1 MTKNN
6 NINNNINNNDLSN
19 GGGGGGDIVNNI
31 INPITPVTFT
41 TPTTENKVDI
51 KAIQKTHQRRIL
63 RKHFKNFIAF
73 MDQHVDYY
81 LLNMS
86 NAIATNEKNASETKN
101 VMKVQVPIAVPK
113 NGEKV
118 KPGFVPKNGD
128 DVLLPLPTCATD
140 LTGETGET
148 GETRETKK
156 EKEIEVVK
164 VDIDDKDACYE
175 KNCPG
180 CICKRI
186 PFKID
191 KVDIDIEIKN
201 IKDLIHLC
209 DIYKLAAN
217 IEYNIN
223 MQALH
228 KIRND
233 LVDLNNMIGMK
244 NLKENIVDQLLYYL
258 QNLHVPNVKHSH
270 SGASSSGDFL
280 HTVIYGSPGT
290 GKTEVAKIIGRIY
303 SNLGVIKSK
312 GSASASS
319 GTYVPPKKKSSSG
332 SGSSSSSSG
341 SSCSSSKFKKV
352 TRADLIAG
360 YLGQTAL
367 KTKDAIKD
375 SLGGVLFID
384 EAYALGNTEK
394 RDSFSKEC
402 IDTLCEALSDHKD
415 DLMVI
420 IAGYEK
426 DLNEC
431 FFAYNDGLDS
441 RFTWRFKI
449 DDYTAEDLRDIF
461 SKKVRDFGWSICEG
475 EEIKVE
481 WFEKHMKYFKY
492 YGRDMETL
500 FSKTK
505 IAHSR
510 RVFCKPENVKTKITM
525 KDLENGFEMYS
536 SNDEVKKRADKE
548 DIKVIQN
555 MYL

>member
-6 NINNNINNNDLSN
+6 ASNNDNDNDNTNNNNTPSN
-19 GGGGGGDIVNNI
+19 IPSTPD
-31 INPITPVTFT
+31 NP
-41 TPTTENKVDI
+41 ENKVDI
-51 KAIQKTHQRRIL
+51 KAIQKTHQRRVL
-63 RKHFKNFIAF
+63 RKHFKSFIAF

-86 NAIATNEKNASETKN
+86 NAIATNEKNTEDTKN
-101 VMKVQVPIAVPK
+101 VMKVPIAVPK

-128 DVLLPLPTCATD
+128 DVLLPLPPCAPIS
-140 LTGETGET
+140 TGETR
-148 GETRETKK
+148 ETRETKK
-156 EKEIEVVK
+156 EKVKEIEVVK
-164 VDIDDKDACYE
+164 VDIDDKNACYE

-201 IKDLIHLC
+201 IKDLINLC
-209 DIYKLAAN
+209 DNYKLAVN
-217 IEYNIN
+217 VEYNIN

-233 LVDLNNMIGMK
+233 LVELNNMIGMK

-258 QNLHVPNVKHSH
+258 QNLHIPNATNSY
-270 SGASSSGDFL
+270 SRSSSSGDFL

-312 GSASASS
+312 GSSSSSASS
-319 GTYVPPKKKSSSG
+319 ATYVPPKKKSSS
-332 SGSSSSSSG
+332 SSSSSSSG
-341 SSCSSSKFKKV
+341 SGSSSSGSGSSGSSSSSKFKKV

-375 SLGGVLFID
+375 SIGGVLFID

-461 SKKVRDFGWSICEG
+461 SKKVKDFGWSIYEG
-475 EEIKVE
+475 EEIKAE

-525 KDLENGFEMYS
+525 KDLENGFEMYTN
-536 SNDEVKKRADKE
+536 NDEVKKRADNN
-548 DIKVIQN
+548 DSKVIQN

>member
-1 MTKNN
+1 MNNTLNN
-6 NINNNINNNDLSN
+6 NNPSN
-19 GGGGGGDIVNNI
+19 TNENA
-31 INPITPVTFT
+31 
-41 TPTTENKVDI
+41 PTNKVDV
-51 KAIQKTHQRRIL
+51 KSVQKSHQRRVL
-63 RKHFKNFIAF
+63 QKHFKSFIAF

-86 NAIATNEKNASETKN
+86 NAIVTNEQKNEDVKN
-101 VMKVQVPIAVPK
+101 VVKGRSKGLCPIEVPK

-128 DVLLPLPTCATD
+128 EVLLPLPTD
-140 LTGETGET
+140 DFDST
-148 GETRETKK
+148 GETRENKK
-156 EKEIEVVK
+156 EIEIEVVK
-164 VDIDDKDACYE
+164 VDIDDKNACYDT
-175 KNCPG
+175 KCFG

-186 PFKID
+186 PFKVD
-191 KVDIDIEIKN
+191 KIDIDVEIKN
-201 IKDLIHLC
+201 IKDLINLC
-209 DIYKLAAN
+209 DNYKLAVN
-217 IEYNIN
+217 VEYNIN

-233 LVDLNNMIGMK
+233 LIDLNNMIGMK

-258 QNLHVPNVKHSH
+258 QNLHVPSATQTTI
-270 SGASSSGDFL
+270 SGSSGGGDFL

-303 SNLGVIKSK
+303 SNLGVIKNK
-312 GSASASS
+312 GLTSS
-319 GTYVPPKKKSSSG
+319 GTYIPPKKKSSSG
-332 SGSSSSSSG
+332 LGSGSGSGSGLSSSSSG
-341 SSCSSSKFKKV
+341 SGANPGSKFKKV
-352 TRADLIAG
+352 TRSDLIAG

-449 DDYTAEDLRDIF
+449 DDYTPEDLRDIF
-461 SKKVRDFGWSICEG
+461 TKKVRDFGWSIYEG
-475 EEIKVE
+475 EEIKGE
-481 WFEKHMKYFKY
+481 WFEKNMKYFKY

-525 KDLENGFEMYS
+525 KDLESGFEMYTN
-536 SNDEVKKRADKE
+536 NDEVKKRADNN
-548 DIKVIQN
+548 DIKVIEN

>member
-6 NINNNINNNDLSN
+6 ASNNDTNNNTPSN
-19 GGGGGGDIVNNI
+19 IPPTPS
-31 INPITPVTFT
+31 NP
-41 TPTTENKVDI
+41 ESKVDI
-51 KAIQKTHQRRIL
+51 KAIQKTHQRRVL
-63 RKHFKNFIAF
+63 RKHFKSFISF

-86 NAIATNEKNASETKN
+86 NAIAINEKNTEDTKN
-101 VMKVQVPIAVPK
+101 VMKVPIAVPK

-128 DVLLPLPTCATD
+128 DVLLPLPPCPPD

-148 GETRETKK
+148 GEIK
-156 EKEIEVVK
+156 KEIEVVK
-164 VDIDDKDACYE
+164 VDIDDKNACYE
-175 KNCPG
+175 PNCPG

-191 KVDIDIEIKN
+191 KVNIDIEIKN
-201 IKDLIHLC
+201 IKDLINLC
-209 DIYKLAAN
+209 DNYKLAVN
-217 IEYNIN
+217 VEYNIN

-233 LVDLNNMIGMK
+233 LVELNNMIGMK

-270 SGASSSGDFL
+270 SGATSSGDFL

-312 GSASASS
+312 GSSS
-319 GTYVPPKKKSSSG
+319 SSSTYVPPKKKSSSG
-332 SGSSSSSSG
+332 SGSSSSTSSG
-341 SSCSSSKFKKV
+341 SSSSSSKFKKV

-375 SLGGVLFID
+375 SIGGVLFID

-461 SKKVRDFGWSICEG
+461 SKKVRDFGWSIYEG
-475 EEIKVE
+475 EEIKAE

-510 RVFCKPENVKTKITM
+510 RVFCKPENMKTKITM
-525 KDLENGFEMYS
+525 KDLENGFEMYTN
-536 SNDEVKKRADKE
+536 NDEVKKRADNN
-548 DIKVIQN
+548 DSKVIQN

>member
-1 MTKNN
+1 MKNN
-6 NINNNINNNDLSN
+6 TSNNDNDTNNNSPY
-19 GGGGGGDIVNNI
+19 NI
-31 INPITPVTFT
+31 PLTPSD
-41 TPTTENKVDI
+41 PENKVDI
-51 KAIQKTHQRRIL
+51 KAVHKSHQRRVL
-63 RKHFKNFIAF
+63 RKHFKSFIAF

-86 NAIATNEKNASETKN
+86 NAIVTNEKNEDVKN
-101 VMKVQVPIAVPK
+101 VVKVKSKGLCPIEVPK

-128 DVLLPLPTCATD
+128 DVLLPLPIDAPDSTR
-140 LTGETGET
+140 
-148 GETRETKK
+148 ETRETRETKENKK
-156 EKEIEVVK
+156 EKEIEVFK
-164 VDIDDKDACYE
+164 VDIDDKYACYDT
-175 KNCPG
+175 KCFG
-180 CICKRI
+180 CVCKRI
-186 PFKID
+186 PFKVD
-191 KVDIDIEIKN
+191 KVDIDVEIKN
-201 IKDLIHLC
+201 IKDLIDLC
-209 DIYKLAAN
+209 DNYKLAVN
-217 IEYNIN
+217 VEYNIN

-233 LVDLNNMIGMK
+233 LIDLNNMIGMK

-258 QNLHVPNVKHSH
+258 QNLHIPSARQTIGTG
-270 SGASSSGDFL
+270 SGSVSGSSGGGDFL

-303 SNLGVIKSK
+303 SNLGVIKNK
-312 GSASASS
+312 GLSSS
-319 GTYVPPKKKSSSG
+319 GTYIPPKKKSSLGSG
-332 SGSSSSSSG
+332 SGPGLSSNSSSSG
-341 SSCSSSKFKKV
+341 ANPGSKFKKV
-352 TRADLIAG
+352 TRSDLIAG

-375 SLGGVLFID
+375 SIGGVLFID

-461 SKKVRDFGWSICEG
+461 TKKVRDFGWSIYEG
-475 EEIKVE
+475 EEIKEE
-481 WFEKHMKYFKY
+481 WFGKHMKYFKY

-525 KDLENGFEMYS
+525 KDLENGFEMYTN
-536 SNDEVKKRADKE
+536 NDEVKKRADNN
-548 DIKVIQN
+548 DIKVIEN

>member
-1 MTKNN
+1 MKNN
-6 NINNNINNNDLSN
+6 TSNNDNNN
-19 GGGGGGDIVNNI
+19 
-31 INPITPVTFT
+31 TPST
-41 TPTTENKVDI
+41 TNSPENKVDI
-51 KAIQKTHQRRIL
+51 KAFQKTHQKRVL
-63 RKHFKNFIAF
+63 RKHFKNFIVF

-86 NAIATNEKNASETKN
+86 NAIATNEKNTEDTKN
-101 VMKVQVPIAVPK
+101 AMKVPIAVPK

-128 DVLLPLPTCATD
+128 DVLLPLPIDAPD
-140 LTGETGET
+140 LM
-148 GETRETKK
+148 GETRETR
-156 EKEIEVVK
+156 EIEVFK

-175 KNCPG
+175 TNCPG
-180 CICKRI
+180 CLCKRI

-191 KVDIDIEIKN
+191 KVDIDVEIKN
-201 IKDLIHLC
+201 IKDLIDLC
-209 DIYKLAAN
+209 DNYKLAVN
-217 IEYNIN
+217 VKYNIN
-223 MQALH
+223 MHALH

-233 LVDLNNMIGMK
+233 LTDLNNMIGMK

-258 QNLHVPNVKHSH
+258 QNLHIPSVTQTTGTGTGTG
-270 SGASSSGDFL
+270 SGSSGGGDFL

-303 SNLGVIKSK
+303 SNLGVIKSNR
-312 GSASASS
+312 SS
-319 GTYVPPKKKSSSG
+319 SPSLYVPPKKKSSSG
-332 SGSSSSSSG
+332 SGSGSSSSG
-341 SSCSSSKFKKV
+341 TKFKKV
-352 TRADLIAG
+352 TRADLVAG

-375 SLGGVLFID
+375 SIGGVLFID

-461 SKKVRDFGWSICEG
+461 SKKVKDFGWSIHQN
-475 EEIKVE
+475 EEIKAE

-510 RVFCKPENVKTKITM
+510 RVFCKPDNVKTKITM
-525 KDLENGFEMYS
+525 KDLENGFEMYT
-536 SNDEVKKRADKE
+536 NNNEVKKRADNN
-548 DIKVIQN
+548 DSKVIQN

>member
-1 MTKNN
+1 MKNN
-6 NINNNINNNDLSN
+6 ASKNDTPSN
-19 GGGGGGDIVNNI
+19 APPQPPAPPPT
-31 INPITPVTFT
+31 NP
-41 TPTTENKVDI
+41 ENKVDV
-51 KAIQKTHQRRIL
+51 KAVQKTYQRRVL
-63 RKHFKNFIAF
+63 RKHFKSFIAF

-86 NAIATNEKNASETKN
+86 NTIATNEQKNEDTKN
-101 VMKVQVPIAVPK
+101 IMKVPIAVPK
-113 NGEKV
+113 HGDKV
-118 KPGFVPKNGD
+118 KPGFIPKNGD
-128 DVLLPLPTCATD
+128 DVLLPLPIDDPVSTR
-140 LTGETGET
+140 
-148 GETRETKK
+148 ETRENK
-156 EKEIEVVK
+156 KEIEVVK
-164 VDIDDKDACYE
+164 VDIDDKNACYE

-191 KVDIDIEIKN
+191 KVNIDIEIKN
-201 IKDLIHLC
+201 INDLIKLC
-209 DIYKLAAN
+209 DNYKMAVN
-217 IEYNIN
+217 VEYNIN

-228 KIRND
+228 KIKND
-233 LVDLNNMIGMK
+233 LIDLNNMIGMK

-258 QNLHVPNVKHSH
+258 QNLHIPTTTATHSR
-270 SGASSSGDFL
+270 SASSSSGDFL

-303 SNLGVIKSK
+303 SNLGVIKNK
-312 GSASASS
+312 EASS
-319 GTYVPPKKKSSSG
+319 ATYVPPKKKSG
-332 SGSSSSSSG
+332 SGSSSSGSISG
-341 SSCSSSKFKKV
+341 SKFKKV

-449 DDYTAEDLRDIF
+449 DDYTAEDLRDIYT
-461 SKKVRDFGWSICEG
+461 KKVRDFGWSIHEG
-475 EEIKVE
+475 EEIKAE

-525 KDLENGFEMYS
+525 KDLENGFEMYT
-536 SNDEVKKRADKE
+536 NNEEVKKRADK
-548 DIKVIQN
+548 DNIKVLQN

>member
-6 NINNNINNNDLSN
+6 ASNNDTPSN
-19 GGGGGGDIVNNI
+19 IPPAPNN
-31 INPITPVTFT
+31 P
-41 TPTTENKVDI
+41 ENKVDI
-51 KAIQKTHQRRIL
+51 KAIQKAHQKRVL
-63 RKHFKNFIAF
+63 RKHFKSFITF

-86 NAIATNEKNASETKN
+86 NAIAINEKNTEDTKN
-101 VMKVQVPIAVPK
+101 IIKVPIAVPK
-113 NGEKV
+113 IGEKV

-128 DVLLPLPTCATD
+128 DVLLPLPPCPPD
-140 LTGETGET
+140 STGETGET
-148 GETRETKK
+148 GE
-156 EKEIEVVK
+156 IEVIK

-191 KVDIDIEIKN
+191 KVNIDIEIKN
-201 IKDLIHLC
+201 ITDLINLC
-209 DIYKLAAN
+209 NDYKLAVN
-217 IEYNIN
+217 VDYNIN
-223 MQALH
+223 MQSLH
-228 KIRND
+228 KIKND
-233 LVDLNNMIGMK
+233 LVELNNMIGMK

-258 QNLHVPNVKHSH
+258 QNLHIPGVTHSSRS
-270 SGASSSGDFL
+270 SGSSSGSGGGDFL

-341 SSCSSSKFKKV
+341 SSCSSSGPKFKKV

-375 SLGGVLFID
+375 SIGGVLFID

-461 SKKVRDFGWSICEG
+461 IKKVKDFGWSVHQN

-525 KDLENGFEMYS
+525 KDLESGFEMYT
-536 SNDEVKKRADKE
+536 NNNEVKKRADNN
-548 DIKVIQN
+548 DIKVIQD

>member
-6 NINNNINNNDLSN
+6 ESNNDTNNNTPSN
-19 GGGGGGDIVNNI
+19 IPPTPS
-31 INPITPVTFT
+31 NP
-41 TPTTENKVDI
+41 ENKIDI
-51 KAIQKTHQRRIL
+51 KSIQKTHQRRVL

-86 NAIATNEKNASETKN
+86 NAIAINEKNIEDTKN
-101 VMKVQVPIAVPK
+101 VMKVPIEVPK

-128 DVLLPLPTCATD
+128 DVLLPLPPCPPD
-140 LTGETGET
+140 LTR
-148 GETRETKK
+148 ETRETKK
-156 EKEIEVVK
+156 EIEVIK
-164 VDIDDKDACYE
+164 VDIDDKNACYE
-175 KNCPG
+175 PNCPG

-186 PFKID
+186 PFKIE
-191 KVDIDIEIKN
+191 KMNIDVEVKN
-201 IKDLIHLC
+201 IKDLINLC
-209 DIYKLAAN
+209 DNYKLAVN
-217 IEYNIN
+217 VEYNIN

-258 QNLHVPNVKHSH
+258 QNLHVPIVAQTGS
-270 SGASSSGDFL
+270 SSSGDFL

-290 GKTEVAKIIGRIY
+290 GKTEVAKIIGKIY

-312 GSASASS
+312 GSSSSA
-319 GTYVPPKKKSSSG
+319 TYVPPKKKSSSG
-332 SGSSSSSSG
+332 TGSSSSSSG
-341 SSCSSSKFKKV
+341 SSGSGSGSKFKKV

-375 SLGGVLFID
+375 SIGGVLFID

-461 SKKVRDFGWSICEG
+461 SKKVRDFGWSIYEG
-475 EEIKVE
+475 EEIKAE

-510 RVFCKPENVKTKITM
+510 RVFCKPNNVKTKITM
-525 KDLENGFEMYS
+525 KDLENGFEMYIN
-536 SNDEVKKRADKE
+536 NDEVKKRADNN
-548 DIKVIQN
+548 DSKVIQN

>member
-6 NINNNINNNDLSN
+6 ASNNNISNNNNTPSN
-19 GGGGGGDIVNNI
+19 IPPTP
-31 INPITPVTFT
+31 INP
-41 TPTTENKVDI
+41 ENKVDI
-51 KAIQKTHQRRIL
+51 KAIQKTHQRRVL
-63 RKHFKNFIAF
+63 RKHFKSFIAF

-86 NAIATNEKNASETKN
+86 NAIATNEKNSEDTKN
-101 VMKVQVPIAVPK
+101 VMKVPIAVPK

-118 KPGFVPKNGD
+118 KPGFIPKNGD
-128 DVLLPLPTCATD
+128 DVLLPLPPCATD
-140 LTGETGET
+140 LTGETGEM
-148 GETRETKK
+148 RETKK

-164 VDIDDKDACYE
+164 VDIDDKNACYE
-175 KNCPG
+175 PNCPG

-191 KVDIDIEIKN
+191 KVNIDIEIKN
-201 IKDLIHLC
+201 IKDLINLC
-209 DIYKLAAN
+209 DNYKLAVN
-217 IEYNIN
+217 VEYNIN

-233 LVDLNNMIGMK
+233 LVELNNMIGMK

-312 GSASASS
+312 GSSTSS

-332 SGSSSSSSG
+332 SSSTSSSSG
-341 SSCSSSKFKKV
+341 SGSSSSSSSKFKKV

-375 SLGGVLFID
+375 SIGGVLFID

-449 DDYTAEDLRDIF
+449 DDYTPEDLRDIF
-461 SKKVRDFGWSICEG
+461 SKKVKDFGWSIYEG
-475 EEIKVE
+475 EEIKAE

-525 KDLENGFEMYS
+525 KDLENGFEMYMN
-536 SNDEVKKRADKE
+536 NDEVKKRADKE

>member
-6 NINNNINNNDLSN
+6 ASNNDNNNNTPSN
-19 GGGGGGDIVNNI
+19 IPPTPS
-31 INPITPVTFT
+31 NP
-41 TPTTENKVDI
+41 ENKVDI
-51 KAIQKTHQRRIL
+51 KAIQKAHQKRVL
-63 RKHFKNFIAF
+63 RKHFKSFISF

-86 NAIATNEKNASETKN
+86 NAIATNEKNTEDTKN
-101 VMKVQVPIAVPK
+101 VMKVPIVVPK

-128 DVLLPLPTCATD
+128 DVLLPLPPCPPD

-148 GETRETKK
+148 GETKK
-156 EKEIEVVK
+156 EKEIEVIK
-164 VDIDDKDACYE
+164 VDIDDKNACYE
-175 KNCPG
+175 PNCPG

-191 KVDIDIEIKN
+191 KVNIDIEIKN
-201 IKDLIHLC
+201 IADLIKLC
-209 DIYKLAAN
+209 NDYKLAVN
-217 IEYNIN
+217 VDYNIN
-223 MQALH
+223 MQSLH
-228 KIRND
+228 KIKND
-233 LVDLNNMIGMK
+233 LVELNNMIGMK

-258 QNLHVPNVKHSH
+258 QNLHIPNATNSY
-270 SGASSSGDFL
+270 SRASSSGDFL

-312 GSASASS
+312 SSSSLEASA
-319 GTYVPPKKKSSSG
+319 TYVPPKKKISSSSGSG
-332 SGSSSSSSG
+332 SGSSSSGSSSG
-341 SSCSSSKFKKV
+341 PKFKKV

-375 SLGGVLFID
+375 SIGGVLFID

-449 DDYTAEDLRDIF
+449 DDYNAEDLRDIF
-461 SKKVRDFGWSICEG
+461 IKKVKDFGWSVHEN

-510 RVFCKPENVKTKITM
+510 RVFCKPDNVKTKITM
-525 KDLENGFEMYS
+525 KDLENGFEMYTN
-536 SNDEVKKRADKE
+536 NDEVKKRADNNN
-548 DIKVIQN
+548 IKVIEN

>member
-1 MTKNN
+1 MKNN
-6 NINNNINNNDLSN
+6 TSNNDNDNNTPSN
-19 GGGGGGDIVNNI
+19 M
-31 INPITPVTFT
+31 NPSPSTTTTTTTTTT
-41 TPTTENKVDI
+41 TPKNKIDI
-51 KAIQKTHQRRIL
+51 KEVQKLRQTRIL
-63 RKHFKNFIAF
+63 RKHFKNFISF

-86 NAIATNEKNASETKN
+86 NAIATNEKNTEDTKN
-101 VMKVQVPIAVPK
+101 TMKVPIAVPK

-128 DVLLPLPTCATD
+128 DVLLPLPTDAPD
-140 LTGETGET
+140 LM
-148 GETRETKK
+148 GETRETR
-156 EKEIEVVK
+156 EIEVIK
-164 VDIDDKDACYE
+164 VDIDDKYACYE
-175 KNCPG
+175 TNCQG
-180 CICKRI
+180 CLCHRI

-191 KVDIDIEIKN
+191 KVDIDVEIKN
-201 IKDLIHLC
+201 IKDLIDLC
-209 DIYKLAAN
+209 DNYKLAVN
-217 IEYNIN
+217 VKYNIN

-233 LVDLNNMIGMK
+233 LTDLNNMIGMK

-258 QNLHVPNVKHSH
+258 QNLHIPSVTQTTGTGTG
-270 SGASSSGDFL
+270 SGSSGGGDFL

-312 GSASASS
+312 GASPSL
-319 GTYVPPKKKSSSG
+319 YVPPKKKSSSG
-332 SGSSSSSSG
+332 SSSSSSG
-341 SSCSSSKFKKV
+341 SNSSSGAKFKKV
-352 TRADLIAG
+352 TRADLVAG

-375 SLGGVLFID
+375 SIGGVLFID

-461 SKKVRDFGWSICEG
+461 SKKVKDFGWSIEQN
-475 EEIKVE
+475 EEIKAE

-525 KDLENGFEMYS
+525 KDLENGFEMYT
-536 SNDEVKKRADKE
+536 NNNEVKKRADNN
-548 DIKVIQN
+548 DSKVIQN

>member
-1 MTKNN
+1 MNN
-6 NINNNINNNDLSN
+6 T
-19 GGGGGGDIVNNI
+19 IV
-31 INPITPVTFT
+31 
-41 TPTTENKVDI
+41 
-51 KAIQKTHQRRIL
+51 
-63 RKHFKNFIAF
+63 
-73 MDQHVDYY
+73 
-81 LLNMS
+81 
-86 NAIATNEKNASETKN
+86 TNEQKMEDKKN
-101 VMKVQVPIAVPK
+101 VMKVRSKGQGPIEVPK

-128 DVLLPLPTCATD
+128 DVLLPLPTDTPVS
-140 LTGETGET
+140 T
-148 GETRETKK
+148 GETRETR
-156 EKEIEVVK
+156 ENKEIEVIK
-164 VDIDDKDACYE
+164 VDIDDKDACYDT
-175 KNCPG
+175 KCFG
-180 CICKRI
+180 CVCKRI
-186 PFKID
+186 PFKVD
-191 KVDIDIEIKN
+191 KVNIDVEIKN
-201 IKDLIHLC
+201 IKDLIDLC
-209 DIYKLAAN
+209 DNYKMAVN
-217 IEYNIN
+217 VEYNIN

-228 KIRND
+228 KIKND
-233 LVDLNNMIGMK
+233 LVELNNMIGMK

-258 QNLHVPNVKHSH
+258 QNLHVPSATYSN
-270 SGASSSGDFL
+270 SGTSNSGDFL

-303 SNLGVIKSK
+303 SNLGVIKSR
-312 GSASASS
+312 GSSS
-319 GTYVPPKKKSSSG
+319 SSSTYVPPKKKSSSG
-332 SGSSSSSSG
+332 SSSSSSS
-341 SSCSSSKFKKV
+341 SSSLSSSRPKFKKV
-352 TRADLIAG
+352 TRSDLVAG

-449 DDYTAEDLRDIF
+449 DDYTAEDLRDIYT
-461 SKKVRDFGWSICEG
+461 KKVKDFGWSIHEN
-475 EEIKVE
+475 EEIKAE

-525 KDLENGFEMYS
+525 KDLENGFEMYT
-536 SNDEVKKRADKE
+536 NNNEVKKRAE
-548 DIKVIQN
+548 NNDIKVIEN

>member
-1 MTKNN
+1 MKDNASNN
-6 NINNNINNNDLSN
+6 NTPSNIPP
-19 GGGGGGDIVNNI
+19 I
-31 INPITPVTFT
+31 IN
-41 TPTTENKVDI
+41 TPTLKNKVDI
-51 KAIQKTHQRRIL
+51 AAIQKTYHKRVL
-63 RKHFKNFIAF
+63 RKHFKNFISF

-86 NAIATNEKNASETKN
+86 NAIATNEKNTEDVKN
-101 VMKVQVPIAVPK
+101 TMKVPIAVPK

-128 DVLLPLPTCATD
+128 DVPLPLPSDTPV
-140 LTGETGET
+140 
-148 GETRETKK
+148 ETRETR
-156 EKEIEVVK
+156 ETRENNKEIEVVK
-164 VDIDDKDACYE
+164 VDIDDKYACYE
-175 KNCPG
+175 PNCQG

-191 KVDIDIEIKN
+191 KVNIDVEIKN
-201 IKDLIHLC
+201 IKDLINLC
-209 DIYKLAAN
+209 DNYKLAVN
-217 IEYNIN
+217 VEYNIN

-258 QNLHVPNVKHSH
+258 QNLHIPSAAHSVG
-270 SGASSSGDFL
+270 SGSGSGDFL

-312 GSASASS
+312 GSSSSSSSA
-319 GTYVPPKKKSSSG
+319 TYVPPKKKSSSG
-332 SGSSSSSSG
+332 SGSSSSGSG
-341 SSCSSSKFKKV
+341 SSSGSKFKKV

-375 SLGGVLFID
+375 SIGGVLFID

-449 DDYTAEDLRDIF
+449 DDYTPEDLRDIF
-461 SKKVRDFGWSICEG
+461 TKKVRDFGWSIHEN
-475 EEIKVE
+475 EEIKAE
-481 WFEKHMKYFKY
+481 WFEKHMKYFKF

-525 KDLENGFEMYS
+525 KDLENGFEMYT
-536 SNDEVKKRADKE
+536 NNTEVKKRADNN
-548 DIKVIQN
+548 DSKVIQN